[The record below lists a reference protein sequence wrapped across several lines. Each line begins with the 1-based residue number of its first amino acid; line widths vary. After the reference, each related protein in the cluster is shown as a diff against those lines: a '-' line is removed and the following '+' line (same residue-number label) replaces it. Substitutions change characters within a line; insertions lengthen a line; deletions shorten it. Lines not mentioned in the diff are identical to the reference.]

1 MRRSFPRVLTLAAA
15 LLVAGAATGHAQKAH
30 VHGLAWA
37 DVAVDGALI
46 EISLRATAYDLVGFE
61 RAPRDADERAKVE
74 GARALML
81 DHARLWHFNS
91 AAGCVADA
99 PVLEAPAEPAE
110 ASADSGS
117 SHVDWQVRYRFTCAN
132 PQALMAIDAELFSA
146 LPSLETLQV
155 QLLDGVGARGV
166 ELSPGSRR
174 IDLSQ

>member
-15 LLVAGAATGHAQKAH
+15 LLVAGAAAGHAQKAH

-37 DVAVDGALI
+37 DVAVDGALV
-46 EISLRATAYDLVGFE
+46 EISLRATAYDLIGFE
-61 RAPRDADERAKVE
+61 RAPRDADERAKVQ
-74 GARALML
+74 GARALLL

-99 PVLEAPAEPAE
+99 PVLEAPAGSADS
-110 ASADSGS
+110 SADSG
-117 SHVDWQVRYRFTCAN
+117 HVDWQVRYRFTCAN
-132 PQALMAIDAELFSA
+132 PQALMAIDAELFSV